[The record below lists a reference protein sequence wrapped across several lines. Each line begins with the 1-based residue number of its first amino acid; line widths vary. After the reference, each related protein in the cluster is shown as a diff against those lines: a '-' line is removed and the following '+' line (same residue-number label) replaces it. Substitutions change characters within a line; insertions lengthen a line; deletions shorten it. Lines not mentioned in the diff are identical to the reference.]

1 MFEVEFRTKTLVRK
15 YGCNAS
21 KSVLSL
27 VVLTFCQK
35 YLFDLI
41 LELMCTL
48 IFKTLSQNF
57 NGNGNNLKNFKRVH
71 SSFHR

>member
-1 MFEVEFRTKTLVRK
+1 MFENEFRTKTLVQK
-15 YGCNAS
+15 YGCNAR

-27 VVLTFCQK
+27 IVLTFCEK

-41 LELMCTL
+41 LQLMCTL
-48 IFKTLSQNF
+48 ISRLLSQNF
-57 NGNGNNLKNFKRVH
+57 NGNRNNLKNLIRVH